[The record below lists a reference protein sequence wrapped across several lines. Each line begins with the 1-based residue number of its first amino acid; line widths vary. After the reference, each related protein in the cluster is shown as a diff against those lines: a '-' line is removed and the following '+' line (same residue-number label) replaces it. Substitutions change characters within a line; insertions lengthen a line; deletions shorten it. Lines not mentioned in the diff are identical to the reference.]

1 MKRTEQILEKVR
13 RNAVEIIPEE
23 ELIKKLNRGKPLKI
37 KFGADPTAPD
47 IHLGHVVILRKLKQ
61 FQEMGHEILFIIGDF
76 TAQIGDPSGKSET
89 RKPVT
94 KEKII
99 ENTKTYAEQIF
110 KILDKNRTKLIL
122 NSQWFNQWTLEDM
135 IKLSAHYTV
144 AQMLGRADFSKR
156 YKQNT
161 DITILEF
168 IYPLLQGFDSVKL
181 KADVEIGGTDQKFN
195 LLVGRELQRDFGQEP
210 QVVITLPLLEGTDGV
225 KKMSKSFNN
234 YIGVTDSPQDMFGK
248 IMSISDDLML
258 KYYQLLTDFSLEEV
272 KEQHPRNAKRTLAK
286 HIVSLFYD
294 EKLSRQA
301 EGEFEKIFV
310 GKEIPENIEEI
321 KIKEEK
327 IWIVNLLVRADLV
340 KSKNEAK
347 RLISQ
352 GGIKIN
358 QKKITDENLDL
369 VMDKE
374 YILQAGKRS
383 FRKIV
388 PLEKNSP

>member
-1 MKRTEQILEKVR
+1 MEKIR
-13 RNAVEIIPEE
+13 KNTVEIIPEE
-23 ELIKKLNRGKPLKI
+23 ELIKKLNREKPLRI

-61 FQEMGHEILFIIGDF
+61 FQELGHEILFIIGDF

-99 ENTKTYAEQIF
+99 ENTKTYADQIF
-110 KILDKNRTKLIL
+110 KILDKSRTKLIL
-122 NSQWFNQWTLEDM
+122 NSQWFNHWSLEDM

-144 AQMLGRADFSKR
+144 AQMLARADFSKR

-168 IYPLLQGFDSVKL
+168 IYPLLQGFDSVEL

-210 QVVITLPLLEGTDGV
+210 QIVITLPLLEGTDGV
-225 KKMSKSFNN
+225 KKMSKSLNN

-248 IMSISDDLML
+248 IMSISDELML
-258 KYYQLLTDFSLEEV
+258 KYYQLLTDISLGEV
-272 KEQHPRNAKRTLAK
+272 KGQHPRDAKRNLAK
-286 HIVSLFYD
+286 HIVAMFYD
-294 EKLSRQA
+294 QNISSQSEKD
-301 EGEFEKIFV
+301 FEKIFV
-310 GKEIPENIEEI
+310 SKEIPRDIEEI
-321 KIKEEK
+321 EIKEK
-327 IWIVNLLVRADLV
+327 TIWIIDMLLKANLV

-347 RLISQ
+347 RLIRQ
-352 GGIKIN
+352 GGVKVN
-358 QKKITDENLDL
+358 QKKIEDENLDL
-369 VMDKE
+369 IMDKE
-374 YILQAGKRS
+374 YILQVGKRS
-383 FRKIV
+383 FKKIV
-388 PLEKNSP
+388 PL

>member
-1 MKRTEQILEKVR
+1 MKKEEKILEKIR
-13 RNAVEIIPEE
+13 KNTVEIIPEE
-23 ELIKKLNRGKPLKI
+23 ELIKKLNREKPLRI

-61 FQEMGHEILFIIGDF
+61 FQELGHEILFIIGDF

-99 ENTKTYAEQIF
+99 ENTKTYADQIF
-110 KILDKNRTKLIL
+110 KILDKSRTKLIL
-122 NSQWFNQWTLEDM
+122 NSQWFNHWSLEDM

-144 AQMLGRADFSKR
+144 AQMLARADFSKR

-168 IYPLLQGFDSVKL
+168 IYPLLQGFDSVEL

-210 QVVITLPLLEGTDGV
+210 QIVITLPLLEGTDGV
-225 KKMSKSFNN
+225 KKMSKSLNN

-248 IMSISDDLML
+248 IMSISDELML
-258 KYYQLLTDFSLEEV
+258 KYYQLLTDISLGEV
-272 KEQHPRNAKRTLAK
+272 KGQHPRDAKRNLAK
-286 HIVSLFYD
+286 HIVAMFYD
-294 EKLSRQA
+294 QNISSQA
-301 EGEFEKIFV
+301 EKDFEKIFV
-310 GKEIPENIEEI
+310 SKEIPRDIEEI
-321 KIKEEK
+321 EIKEK
-327 IWIVNLLVRADLV
+327 TIWIIDMLLKANLV

-347 RLISQ
+347 RLIRQ
-352 GGIKIN
+352 GGVKVN
-358 QKKITDENLDL
+358 QKKIEDENLDL
-369 VMDKE
+369 IMDKE
-374 YILQAGKRS
+374 YILQVGKRS
-383 FRKIV
+383 FKKIV
-388 PLEKNSP
+388 PL

>member
-1 MKRTEQILEKVR
+1 MKKEEKILEKIR
-13 RNAVEIIPEE
+13 KNTVEIIPEE
-23 ELIKKLNRGKPLKI
+23 ELIKKLNREKPLRI

-61 FQEMGHEILFIIGDF
+61 FQELGHEILFIIGDF

-99 ENTKTYAEQIF
+99 ENTKTYADQIF
-110 KILDKNRTKLIL
+110 KILDKSRTKLIL
-122 NSQWFNQWTLEDM
+122 NSQWFNHWSLEDM

-144 AQMLGRADFSKR
+144 AQMLARADFSKR

-168 IYPLLQGFDSVKL
+168 IYPLLQGFDSVEL

-210 QVVITLPLLEGTDGV
+210 QIVITLPLLEGTDGV
-225 KKMSKSFNN
+225 KKMSKSLNN

-248 IMSISDDLML
+248 IMSISDELML
-258 KYYQLLTDFSLEEV
+258 KYYQLLTDISLGEV
-272 KEQHPRNAKRTLAK
+272 KGQHPRDAKRNLAK
-286 HIVSLFYD
+286 HIVAMFYD
-294 EKLSRQA
+294 QNISSQSEKD
-301 EGEFEKIFV
+301 FEKIFV
-310 GKEIPENIEEI
+310 SKEIPRDIEEI
-321 KIKEEK
+321 EIKEK
-327 IWIVNLLVRADLV
+327 TIWIIDMLLKANLV

-347 RLISQ
+347 RLIRQ
-352 GGIKIN
+352 GGVKVN
-358 QKKITDENLDL
+358 QKKIEDENLDL
-369 VMDKE
+369 IMDKE
-374 YILQAGKRS
+374 YILQVGKRS
-383 FRKIV
+383 FKKIV
-388 PLEKNSP
+388 PL

>member
-1 MKRTEQILEKVR
+1 MKKEEKILEKIR
-13 RNAVEIIPEE
+13 KNTVEIIPEE
-23 ELIKKLNRGKPLKI
+23 ELIKKLNRGKPLRI

-61 FQEMGHEILFIIGDF
+61 FQELGHEILFIIGDF

-99 ENTKTYAEQIF
+99 ENTKTYADQIF
-110 KILDKNRTKLIL
+110 KILDKSRTKLIL
-122 NSQWFNQWTLEDM
+122 NSQWFNHWSLEDM

-144 AQMLGRADFSKR
+144 AQMLARADFSKR

-168 IYPLLQGFDSVKL
+168 IYPLLQGFDSVEL

-210 QVVITLPLLEGTDGV
+210 QIVITLPLLEGTDGV
-225 KKMSKSFNN
+225 KKMSKSLNN

-248 IMSISDDLML
+248 IMSISDELML
-258 KYYQLLTDFSLEEV
+258 KYYQLLTDISLGEV
-272 KEQHPRNAKRTLAK
+272 KGQHPRDAKRNLAK
-286 HIVSLFYD
+286 HIVAMFYD
-294 EKLSRQA
+294 QNISSQSEKD
-301 EGEFEKIFV
+301 FEKIFV
-310 GKEIPENIEEI
+310 SKEIPRDIEEI
-321 KIKEEK
+321 EIKEK
-327 IWIVNLLVRADLV
+327 TIWIIDMLLKANLV

-347 RLISQ
+347 RLIRQ
-352 GGIKIN
+352 GGVKVN
-358 QKKITDENLDL
+358 QKKIEDENLDL
-369 VMDKE
+369 IMDKE
-374 YILQAGKRS
+374 YILQVGKRS
-383 FRKIV
+383 FKKIV
-388 PLEKNSP
+388 PL

>member
-1 MKRTEQILEKVR
+1 MKETEQILEKIR
-13 RNAVEIIPEE
+13 RNTVEIVPEE
-23 ELIKKLNRGKPLKI
+23 ELIKKLNKGKPLKI

-47 IHLGHVVILRKLKQ
+47 IHLGHVVILRKLRQ
-61 FQEMGHEILFIIGDF
+61 FQELGHEILFIIGDF

-122 NSQWFNQWTLEDM
+122 NSQWFNHWSLEDM

-144 AQMLGRADFSKR
+144 AQMLARADFSKR

-168 IYPLLQGFDSVKL
+168 LYPLLQGFDSVEL

-225 KKMSKSFNN
+225 KKMSKSLNN
-234 YIGVTDSPQDMFGK
+234 YIGVTDLPQDMFGK

-272 KEQHPRNAKRTLAK
+272 KEEHPRNAKRTLAK

-294 EKLSRQA
+294 GNISSQA
-301 EGEFEKIFV
+301 EKEFEKIFV

-347 RLISQ
+347 RLISL
-352 GGIKIN
+352 GGIKVN
-358 QKKITDENLDL
+358 QEKITDENLDL

-374 YILQAGKRS
+374 YIIQAGKRS

-388 PLEKNSP
+388 PLSKI

>member
-1 MKRTEQILEKVR
+1 MKKEEKILEKIR
-13 RNAVEIIPEE
+13 KNTVEIIPEE
-23 ELIKKLNRGKPLKI
+23 ELIKKLNREKPLRI

-61 FQEMGHEILFIIGDF
+61 FQELGHEILFIIGDF

-99 ENTKTYAEQIF
+99 ENTKTYADQIF
-110 KILDKNRTKLIL
+110 KILDKSRTKLIL
-122 NSQWFNQWTLEDM
+122 NSQWFNHWSLEDM

-144 AQMLGRADFSKR
+144 AQMLARADFSKR

-168 IYPLLQGFDSVKL
+168 IYPLLQGFDSVEL

-210 QVVITLPLLEGTDGV
+210 QIVITLPLLEGTDGV
-225 KKMSKSFNN
+225 KKMSKSLNN

-248 IMSISDDLML
+248 IMSISDELML
-258 KYYQLLTDFSLEEV
+258 KYYQLLTDISLGEV
-272 KEQHPRNAKRTLAK
+272 KGQHPRDAKRNLAK
-286 HIVSLFYD
+286 HIVAMFYD
-294 EKLSRQA
+294 QNISSQVEKD
-301 EGEFEKIFV
+301 FEKIFV
-310 GKEIPENIEEI
+310 CKEIPRDLEEI
-321 KIKEEK
+321 KIKEKK
-327 IWIVNLLVRADLV
+327 IWIIDLLVKANLV

-352 GGIKIN
+352 GGVKVN
-358 QKKITDENLDL
+358 QKKIEDENLDL
-369 VMDKE
+369 IMDKE
-374 YILQAGKRS
+374 YILQVGKRS
-383 FRKIV
+383 FKKIV
-388 PLEKNSP
+388 PL

>member
-1 MKRTEQILEKVR
+1 MKRTEQVLEKIR
-13 RNAVEIIPEE
+13 RNAVEIIPEN

-47 IHLGHVVILRKLKQ
+47 IHLGHVVILRKLRQ

-122 NSQWFNQWTLEDM
+122 NSQWFNHWSLEDM

-144 AQMLGRADFSKR
+144 AQMLARADFSKR

-168 IYPLLQGFDSVKL
+168 IYPLLQGFDSVEL

-225 KKMSKSFNN
+225 KKMSKSLNN

-272 KEQHPRNAKRTLAK
+272 KKQHPRNAKRTLAK

-294 EKLSRQA
+294 ENISSQA

-327 IWIVNLLVRADLV
+327 IWIVNLLVRTDLV

-347 RLISQ
+347 RLINQ
-352 GGIKIN
+352 GGIKVN
-358 QKKITDENLDL
+358 QEKITDENLDL

-374 YILQAGKRS
+374 YIIQAGKRS

>member
-1 MKRTEQILEKVR
+1 MKKTEEILKKIR
-13 RNAVEIIPEE
+13 KNTVEIVPEE
-23 ELIKKLNRGKPLKI
+23 ELIKKLNRGKPLRI

-47 IHLGHVVILRKLKQ
+47 IHLGHVVILRKLRQ
-61 FQEMGHEILFIIGDF
+61 FQELGHEILFIIGDF

-122 NSQWFNQWTLEDM
+122 NSQWFNNWSLEDM

-144 AQMLGRADFSKR
+144 AQMLARADFSKR

-168 IYPLLQGFDSVKL
+168 IYPLLQGFDSVEL
-181 KADVEIGGTDQKFN
+181 KADIEIGGTDQKFN

-225 KKMSKSFNN
+225 KKMSKSLNN
-234 YIGVTDSPQDMFGK
+234 YIGVTDFPQDMFGK
-248 IMSISDDLML
+248 IMSISDELML

-272 KEQHPRNAKRTLAK
+272 KEQHPRNAKRSLAK

-301 EGEFEKIFV
+301 EKDFEKIFV

-321 KIKEEK
+321 KIKEK
-327 IWIVNLLVRADLV
+327 TIWIVNLLVKADLV
-340 KSKNEAK
+340 KTKNEAK

-358 QKKITDENLDL
+358 QEKITDENLDL
-369 VMDKE
+369 IMDKE
-374 YILQAGKRS
+374 YILQAGKRN
-383 FRKIV
+383 FKKIV
-388 PLEKNSP
+388 PLS